1 MSGIFVDFIRIQ
13 QTHPVGYLADG
24 TYRERLPVVEDGIV
38 YKFQRD
44 ENGNWPQD
52 EDGNP
57 IPVYESV
64 SRRFITGSYDSL
76 YVIRC
81 DGSKVEFEGNVGRFC
96 RPDNLF
102 NLDFDGTVQKI
113 NEILATY
120 GLPPFSAGDPYFK
133 SNPSE
138 HDNKHGLLVDWTGAS
153 VSEVHL
159 TQNFATG
166 SQANAQASIDW
177 LATQSV
183 SHVKRTRAHDT
194 TVAWGRKAGRKYLKA
209 YLKADEMLVHRH
221 GRTKEQIEQD
231 PVYQYAQSHGILRFE
246 LEAKRLLLR
255 DNHCRFLGEITM
267 PKLIQLFNDE
277 VQPLLGRV
285 KEDIS
290 RMELETLPP
299 AVRMTASAYLRG
311 ENVSALLSRRTFY
324 RHLKTLR
331 DYGMDISEPLP
342 NVKPFTTIIKVVE
355 IKPIESPPDWYWTHQ
370 RRMSLKA
377 VGDYDH
383 APDIPADDAF
393 SYFQDSAVI
402 TAFPAPPSQRSQPV
416 YATD

>member
-1 MSGIFVDFIRIQ
+1 MSGHFIDFIRIQ
-13 QTHPVGYLADG
+13 QTHPVGFQADG
-24 TYRERLPVVEDGIV
+24 TFRERLPVVEDGIV

-44 ENGNWPQD
+44 ENGDFPHD

-81 DGSKVEFEGNVGRFC
+81 DGAKVEFEGNVGRFC

-102 NLDFDGTVQKI
+102 NLDFDATIQKV

-120 GLPPFSAGDPYFK
+120 GLPPFTAGDAFEK
-133 SNPSE
+133 SLPSA
-138 HDNKHGLLVDWTGAS
+138 HDIKHGLLIDWTGAT
-153 VSEVHL
+153 VSEVHI
-159 TQNFATG
+159 TRNYITG
-166 SQANAQASIDW
+166 SPGNAQAAIDW

-194 TVAWGRKAGRKYLKA
+194 TVSWGRKAGRKYLKA
-209 YLKADEMLVHRH
+209 YLKAPEMLVHRH
-221 GRTKEQIEQD
+221 GRHKEEIEKD
-231 PVYQYAQSHGILRFE
+231 PVYQFAQCHGILRFE

-267 PKLIQLFNDE
+267 EKLVRLFEEE
-277 VQPLLGRV
+277 VTPLLGRV

-290 RMELETLPP
+290 RMELEALPA

-311 ENVSALLSRRTFY
+311 ENVAALLSRRTFY
-324 RHLKTLR
+324 RHLKVLR
-331 DYGMDISEPLP
+331 DYGLDISEPLP
-342 NVKPFTTIIKVVE
+342 TLHKFSPVINVVK
-355 IKPIESPPDWYWTHQ
+355 IEPVASVPDWYWQHQ
-370 RRMSLKA
+370 RRMTLRALPQDQKA
-377 VGDYDH
+377 
-383 APDIPADDAF
+383 A
-393 SYFQDSAVI
+393 
-402 TAFPAPPSQRSQPV
+402 
-416 YATD
+416 